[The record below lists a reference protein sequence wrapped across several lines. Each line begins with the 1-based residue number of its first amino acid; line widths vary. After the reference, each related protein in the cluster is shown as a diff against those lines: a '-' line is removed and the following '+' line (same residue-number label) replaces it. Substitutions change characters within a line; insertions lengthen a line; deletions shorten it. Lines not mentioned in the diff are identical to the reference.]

1 MNPANSVKPDPTPS
15 RHARRWLLAGGWL
28 LFALG
33 LIGILLPV
41 MPTTVFWI
49 GAVWC
54 WSRSAPHLT
63 RRVLAHPRFGEPV
76 RLFIEQ
82 GEMTRQGKRFA
93 LAGMALGYAL
103 LHLLGRPGW
112 TVSLLV
118 GLCLMLVAAWL
129 WARPEPATR
138 IPSPHDSHDGEPLR
152 QLRKL
157 EEQALD

>member
-1 MNPANSVKPDPTPS
+1 MSRPNTLQTGPS
-15 RHARRWLLAGGWL
+15 PNRLARRWLLAGGWL

-76 RLFIEQ
+76 QLFLER

-103 LHLLGRPGW
+103 LHLLGHPDW
-112 TVSLLV
+112 WVSLPV
-118 GLCLMLVAAWL
+118 GLCLILVAAWL
-129 WARPEPATR
+129 WIRPEPAHNL
-138 IPSPHDSHDGEPLR
+138 SPHDSLGGEPLR

-157 EEQALD
+157 KEQALD